1 MRPVRFWLQHI
12 SDLGR
17 CKKPAFF
24 LHLLFTHVNTY
35 AIIKTWKRK
44 GLFQGLPGRAERQ
57 DKMERNDMV
66 MGVLEVYDRIQ
77 RLEAENAKL
86 RAGMVMEVTAPSGD
100 DPLAGI
106 KARIMQVGREK
117 LVEDSLNYWH
127 SVDVGRNEDGVLKV
141 TSYEKW
147 LKDSIKKAP
156 DFLSIVQFR
165 EICEAELKAEYE
177 SKKKESMDDL
187 LSREAEKDDEE

>member
-1 MRPVRFWLQHI
+1 MRLARFWLQHI

-66 MGVLEVYDRIQ
+66 MGVLEAYDRINV
-77 RLEAENAKL
+77 LEAENARLK
-86 RAGMVMEVTAPSGD
+86 AGMVSEITAPVGN

-106 KARIMQVGREK
+106 KARILQFGREK
-117 LVEDSLNYWH
+117 IVDDALDYWRR
-127 SVDVGRNEDGVLKV
+127 VDVTRDDGQLKV

-147 LKDSIKKAP
+147 LKDKLTKVPEFMSV
-156 DFLSIVQFR
+156 VQFK
-165 EICEAELKAEYE
+165 EICKAELKAEYE
-177 SKKKESMDDL
+177 KKKKEAMDDF
-187 LSREAEKDDEE
+187 LSTETEKDDEE

>member
-1 MRPVRFWLQHI
+1 M
-12 SDLGR
+12 
-17 CKKPAFF
+17 
-24 LHLLFTHVNTY
+24 
-35 AIIKTWKRK
+35 
-44 GLFQGLPGRAERQ
+44 PGRAERQ

-117 LVEDSLNYWH
+117 LVEDSLSYWH
-127 SVDVGRNEDGVLKV
+127 SVDVGRNEDGMLKV
-141 TSYEKW
+141 TSYENW
-147 LKDSIKKAP
+147 LKDSIKNAP